1 MRTHIPHN
9 IHPNAKF
16 SAQCYRVGNITYAK
30 LEPLDDSTNIILQE
44 FYKSLDGTKYYPSIS
59 CRVEG
64 DIFVGINLKILDIN
78 TTLMDRYVEGI
89 PILKFY
95 INNKNVLKV
104 TLEAFLVDNIKL
116 KPIETLKMKVN
127 SLYHMEEISNF
138 SNTLDIISC
147 NNMPDITIP
156 DLPETYCP
164 ELTIPQSVVYSI
176 PK

>member
-1 MRTHIPHN
+1 MRTYIPHN
-9 IHPNAKF
+9 IPINTRF

-30 LEPLDDSTNIILQE
+30 LKPLDDNINIILQE
-44 FYKSLDGTKYYPSIS
+44 FYKSLNGTKCYSTIS
-59 CRVEG
+59 CKVEG
-64 DIFVGINLKILDIN
+64 DIFIGINLKILDIN
-78 TTLMDRYVEGI
+78 TILMDRYIEGI
-89 PILKFY
+89 PILKFF
-95 INNKNVLKV
+95 INDKNVLKV
-104 TLEAFLVDNIKL
+104 TLDAFLVDNIKL

-127 SLYHMEEISNF
+127 SLYHIEDISNF

-156 DLPETYCP
+156 ELPETYCP